1 MCQLM
6 ECKKNQQN
14 SQITFNYA
22 FNKNPALS
30 FDLLKNNAK
39 A

>member
-14 SQITFNYA
+14 SQITFNYT
-22 FNKNPALS
+22 FNKSPALS
-30 FDLLKNNAK
+30 FDLLKNDAK